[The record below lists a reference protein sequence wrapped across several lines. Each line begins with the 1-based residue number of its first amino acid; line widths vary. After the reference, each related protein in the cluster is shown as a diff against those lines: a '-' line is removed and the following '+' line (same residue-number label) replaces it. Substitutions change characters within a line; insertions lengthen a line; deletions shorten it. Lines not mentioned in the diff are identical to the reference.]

1 MKKSFIEHAKDV
13 NKRYASVF
21 KTLEEYD
28 KTHKLPL
35 RRYKR
40 RVDLTIDAQLW
51 NTFKEECKQ
60 KNVKMSNVIELWIK
74 EHLKL

>member
-1 MKKSFIEHAKDV
+1 MEKTIIAHAKDV
-13 NKRYASVF
+13 NNRYASVF
-21 KTLEEYD
+21 KILEDYD

-51 NTFKEECKQ
+51 NTFKNDCKR
-60 KNVKMSNVIELWIK
+60 NNLKMSNVIENWIK
-74 EHLKL
+74 THLQK